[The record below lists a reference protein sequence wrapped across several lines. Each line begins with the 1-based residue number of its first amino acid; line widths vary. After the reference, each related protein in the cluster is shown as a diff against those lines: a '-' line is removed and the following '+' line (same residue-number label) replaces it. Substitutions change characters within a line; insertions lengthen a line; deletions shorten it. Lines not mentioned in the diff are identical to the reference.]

1 MPGVD
6 SSRSFVPLRL
16 AILTVSDTR
25 TLSSDTSGGILEARA
40 TEAGH
45 HVVVRRVVPD
55 LRDLVEAQLLAWA

>member
-25 TLSSDTSGGILEARA
+25 TLSSDTSGAILAERA
-40 TEAGH
+40 TRAGH
-45 HVVVRRVVPD
+45 HVVVRREIGRAHV
-55 LRDLVEAQLLAWA
+55 